1 MVVLVIDSSA
11 HLIERW
17 QVMLAET
24 ENVKIVYG
32 AVSFKDAL
40 KLFQQLQ
47 PQVVLLDA
55 NLPGNRSIELLKEL
69 KGNRLQTTV
78 IAMASRSDDQVQK
91 EFLRNGADFFF
102 DKYYDF
108 EKIPEVLK
116 AIAAENGGSIK

>member
-1 MVVLVIDSSA
+1 MIDSSA

-17 QVMLAET
+17 RVMLAET

-47 PQVVLLDA
+47 PRVVLLDA
-55 NLPGNRSIELLKEL
+55 NLPGGRSIELLQEL
-69 KGNRLQTTV
+69 KKTGSATTIFV
-78 IAMASRSDDQVQK
+78 MANHTDDHEQK
-91 EFLRNGADFFF
+91 EFMTHGASFFF
-102 DKYYDF
+102 DKYSDF

-116 AIAAENGGSIK
+116 AIAAEKSGSIK